1 MRGANYCRQLFVT
14 GFADNLSHAELVGR
28 FEEYGNIATTEMC
41 LPKDPE
47 GYAHA
52 YIGFFAS
59 KDATTA
65 RLRLHQSV
73 VKGHK
78 LEVHFKTKIPPI
90 FNQML
95 NESID
100 SAPSTSRRSYAD
112 ERRAPSA
119 DYSSRVSPT
128 PIDHRLGVPSEK
140 SQQSMYH
147 STSNARSPSYNDRRY
162 DDRVDD
168 SRSHVRSRYGA
179 PQGYQG
185 SRRYADDRIGG
196 APSVRE
202 RYVSRI
208 PGASRPYNRPQGGRG
223 GYGARNGYRGGRSMN
238 RVPFFD
244 RGERDI
250 EANHSQDQQDPQD
263 KYDQY
268 RPQSA
273 INNEESQQGWR
284 TEDPLKADSGQ
295 LSPRNSR
302 SRSTSV
308 EPRPKNGWLRSPSPM
323 NGKSKVDMVT
333 DNPNREGIN
342 SFNEDSLFDAP

>member
-1 MRGANYCRQLFVT
+1 MRGANYCRVLFVT

-28 FEEYGNIATTEMC
+28 FEEYGNIVSTKRC
-41 LPKDPE
+41 LPEDPE

-52 YIGFFAS
+52 FIGFASS

-78 LEVHFKTKIPPI
+78 LEVHFETKIPPI

-95 NESID
+95 NDSIY
-100 SAPSTSRRSYAD
+100 SAPATSRRSYG
-112 ERRAPSA
+112 EERAPSA
-119 DYSSRVSPT
+119 DYSSRASPT
-128 PIDHRLGVPSEK
+128 PMDHRLGMSNER
-140 SQQSMYH
+140 SQQSIYH

-162 DDRVDD
+162 EDRLDD
-168 SRSHVRSRYGA
+168 SRSHARSRYGA

-185 SRRYADDRIGG
+185 SRRYPEDRIGG
-196 APSVRE
+196 SPSVRE
-202 RYVSRI
+202 RYVSRAS
-208 PGASRPYNRPQGGRG
+208 GASRPYNRPQGGRG
-223 GYGARNGYRGGRSMN
+223 GYGARTGYRGGRSMN
-238 RVPFFD
+238 RAPFFD
-244 RGERDI
+244 RGGRGFE
-250 EANHSQDQQDPQD
+250 EHHSQDQQDPQD

-273 INNEESQQGWR
+273 INNEEQQQGWR
-284 TEDPLKADSGQ
+284 TEDPVRADSGQ

-308 EPRPKNGWLRSPSPM
+308 EPRSKNGWLRSPSPM
-323 NGKSKVDMVT
+323 NGKSQVDMVT
-333 DNPNREGIN
+333 DIPKKEGIN